1 MPRLPVD
8 GKKVIEHRISLSG
21 VEREQLENFVMGYNV
36 NRVMTPLVALLSDV
50 TALGALYLLLNSL
63 FPNWAQNLPS
73 TWRADTAGM
82 SIADLDDYLELQ
94 NIVGMTVGGLAGG
107 AVAGP
112 AGAVA
117 GGLLGT
123 TVVEGLEYV
132 VEPGF
137 VERMMLGLRL
147 LTLNVPSLS
156 GSGLDMRTW

>member
-36 NRVMTPLVALLSDV
+36 NRVMTPLVALLSDA

-63 FPNWAQNLPS
+63 FPNWAKNLPD

-147 LTLNVPSLS
+147 LTLNVPSLI
-156 GSGLDMRTW
+156 